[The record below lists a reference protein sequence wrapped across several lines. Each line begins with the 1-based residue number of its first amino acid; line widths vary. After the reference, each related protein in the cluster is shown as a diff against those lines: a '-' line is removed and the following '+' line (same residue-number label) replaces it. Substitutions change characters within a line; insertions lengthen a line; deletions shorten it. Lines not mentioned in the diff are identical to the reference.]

1 MTVTQIICLIVVCL
15 LAVLGGF
22 FIVKKSEKHDL
33 FKWLLLFIF
42 VGMSLTWIFT
52 SGVYNGTE
60 FGEYGMNRL
69 GFTDIP
75 TLLYYAMN
83 FGGDKI
89 LFLLALGCFYT
100 VLSEID
106 GYNKLVSKIAESFKG
121 KEIIFILIVS
131 LLLTMMASIFTQT
144 FVVLTFVPF
153 IISIILSMKLDKLTA
168 FSTTFGS
175 VLIGT
180 LGYTYGGE
188 GLAWFNKYT
197 NLTMSTG
204 ILYRLI
210 ILVVAFILFNL
221 FNVLHTKKTL
231 NNTKVNEKD
240 ADPFKVE
247 KFDKNAKTW
256 PIIVSFGILLVIT
269 VLGYVAWNTNFEI
282 EVFNNFHTWLT
293 EIKVGDV
300 AIFKSLLGTQASAFG
315 AWDLFTMPIVLIVAS
330 IILALIGRV
339 KFNDFISAYG
349 QGMKKFSKGILLF
362 VLIYCLM
369 IIVNMSPFTPTITNL
384 ITGSVAKFN
393 PFLTTIIAFISSIFH
408 TDFGYTGYLIASFV
422 VSKYAESAT
431 LIHLIFTTMYGF
443 TQLCLP
449 TSAILLIGLSY
460 LDIDYKTWIKYIWM
474 FVVGILV
481 ILLVLFTVIAYI

>member
-22 FIVKKSEKHDL
+22 LIVKKSEKHDL

-42 VGMSLTWIFT
+42 VAMSFTWIFT

-60 FGEYGMNRL
+60 FGDLGMKML
-69 GFTDIP
+69 GLTDIP
-75 TLLYYAMN
+75 TILYYALN
-83 FGGDKI
+83 FSCDKI
-89 LFLLALGCFYT
+89 IFLLTLGCFYA
-100 VLSEID
+100 VLTKIE
-106 GYNKLVSKIAESFKG
+106 GYKKLVSKIAESFKG

-144 FVVLTFVPF
+144 FVVLVFVPF
-153 IISIILSMKLDKLTA
+153 VVSIILSMKLDKLTA

-188 GLAWFNKYT
+188 GLLWFNKYT

-231 NNTKVNEKD
+231 SDKKVDEKD
-240 ADPFKVE
+240 SDPFEVE

-256 PIIVSFGILLVIT
+256 PIIVVLVVLFVISI
-269 VLGYVAWNTNFEI
+269 LGYISWNTNFNIEI
-282 EVFNNFHTWLT
+282 FNNFHTWLT
-293 EIKVGDV
+293 EFKIGDV
-300 AIFKSLLGTQASAFG
+300 AIFISLLGNYAAAFG
-315 AWDLFTMPIVLIVAS
+315 AWDLFAMSVILLVVS
-330 IILALIGRV
+330 IILGLIGRV
-339 KFNDFISAYG
+339 KFDEFLSAYG
-349 QGMKKFSKGILLF
+349 EGIKKIGKGIILF
-362 VLIYCLM
+362 ILVYCLM
-369 IIVNMSPFTPTITNL
+369 IIVNMAPFTTTITNL
-384 ITGSVAKFN
+384 ITGNVAKFN
-393 PFLTTIIAFISSIFH
+393 PFLTTIIAFISNIFH

-474 FVVGILV
+474 FIVGILV
-481 ILLVLFTVIAYI
+481 ILLVLFTVLAYI